1 METIDVEHDGIHRH
15 IAVMLVVH
23 PDIAEEVVE
32 VKQIRQAVAFSGLD
46 DVALFRKL
54 DTPVDTGHDDLKGR
68 TVSVKTNLY
77 KENDIAF
84 VYEGTYNTNNVL
96 VTIGYL
102 YDDNG
107 DPLTDFDYKKGD
119 TIVLE
124 VHDVAFR
131 GTKNG
136 KIREYYINTVL
147 PDKQ

>member
-1 METIDVEHDGIHRH
+1 MKRRFFAATFLAMIMMFSFTGCNSAPKADFDSPNSVIEETLKNNPIVEGEIY
-15 IAVMLVVH
+15 
-23 PDIAEEVVE
+23 
-32 VKQIRQAVAFSGLD
+32 GLY
-46 DVALFRKL
+46 
-54 DTPVDTGHDDLKGR
+54 DDLKGR